1 MTDQQPSDITK
12 IFGDIASES
21 RSAVSDQPV
30 KRQAAEPAAQQDQHA
45 GQGASQSP
53 RHGAKKADREPA
65 SEQDAPIVAF
75 EEPQGIDWAAIKGQL
90 IRLPYVGRALR
101 IGMAVLRLPKRLD
114 AITDSISLLTD
125 QNIDLETKLHSEIS
139 ALQTRQQQMTLAM
152 KTGNDSIIDTTDS
165 DLTSDYFH
173 ALAERFRGSYD
184 DVKAKMAQYLPLIAA
199 EAVDFSRYPAVDL
212 ACGRCEWSDLL
223 REQGIRCTG
232 VDANPVVLRTAKA
245 NDLEVY
251 CGDIYTYL
259 ETLADA
265 SVGIVS
271 GFHIIEHLPTAQKLQ
286 LFKEAERVLIP
297 GGLLILETPNSEN
310 PLVSSHYFYLDPSHL
325 NPVPIPA
332 LEFMAEHF
340 GFETAAILRH
350 SPMAPPKL
358 NGASAEQEAAA
369 GDDSAEQYLK
379 TWLGREQDYG
389 LLARKKGGP
398 SAPGSQEPEPA
409 KKGNS

>member
-21 RSAVSDQPV
+21 RSP
-30 KRQAAEPAAQQDQHA
+30 
-45 GQGASQSP
+45 GASPDENRPRTDRAPAEQPRPASSPAP
-53 RHGAKKADREPA
+53 RHGAEKADET
-65 SEQDAPIVAF
+65 PIVAF
-75 EEPQGIDWAAIKGQL
+75 EEPDGIDWAALKGRL

-101 IGMAVLRLPKRLD
+101 IGMAILRLPKRLD

-139 ALQTRQQQMTLAM
+139 ALQTRQQQMALAL
-152 KTGNDSIIDTTDS
+152 KTGSDGIIDSTES
-165 DLTSDYFH
+165 DLISDYFH

-184 DVKAKMAQYLPLIAA
+184 DVKTKMAQYLPLIAA
-199 EAVDFSRYPAVDL
+199 EELDFRQYPAVDL

-223 REQGIRCTG
+223 REQGITCTG

-245 NDLEVY
+245 KDLAVY

-286 LFKEAERVLIP
+286 LFKEAHRVLVP

-350 SPMAPPKL
+350 SPMAPPELASSPATEEKA
-358 NGASAEQEAAA
+358 GASAEQYL
-369 GDDSAEQYLK
+369 SA
-379 TWLGREQDYG
+379 WLTKEQDYG
-389 LLARKKGGP
+389 LIARKKMP
-398 SAPGSQEPEPA
+398 AEPTDQEGE
-409 KKGNS
+409 S